1 MFAYICVAYLVS
13 YGTTVAGIERTQA
26 LLGVFV
32 AAVVAVVT
40 YPVFGALS
48 DAYGR
53 KPVFLAGVVLMGLS
67 VAPAFALINT
77 GNPTLFLAALLLV
90 FGFAMAPAAG
100 VTGSLFS
107 LAFDADVRYS
117 GVSIG
122 YTLSQ
127 VLGSAFA
134 PTIATALYAA
144 TKTSNSIVAYLI
156 AVSVISA
163 VSACFLPGRWRRD

>member
-1 MFAYICVAYLVS
+1 MA
-13 YGTTVAGIERTQA
+13 
-26 LLGVFV
+26 V

-40 YPVFGALS
+40 YPLFGALS
-48 DAYGR
+48 DRLGR
-53 KPVFLAGVVLMGLS
+53 KPVFLAGVIVMGAS
-67 VAPAFALINT
+67 IGPAFALINT
-77 GNPTLFLAALLLV
+77 GSALLFGVALLLV
-90 FGFAMAPAAG
+90 FGLAMAPAAG

-107 LAFDADVRYS
+107 LAFDPDVRYS

-127 VLGSAFA
+127 VVGSAFA

-144 TKTSNSIVAYLI
+144 TKTSNSIVGYLV

-163 VSACFLPGRWRRD
+163 VSACFLPGSWSRSPTDEPGEFDSGAADRLEFQ

>member
-1 MFAYICVAYLVS
+1 MPHRLPKSTAHKHFSVFS
-13 YGTTVAGIERTQA
+13 SRA
-26 LLGVFV
+26 LL
-32 AAVVAVVT
+32 AVVL
-40 YPVFGALS
+40 YSVFGALS
-48 DAYGR
+48 DIVGR
-53 KPVFLAGVVLMGLS
+53 KPVFLAGVILMGLTI
-67 VAPAFALINT
+67 APAFALINT
-77 GNPTLFLAALLLV
+77 GEPALFLAALVLV
-90 FGFAMAPAAG
+90 FGVAMTPAAG
-100 VTGSLFS
+100 VTGSFFS

-163 VSACFLPGRWRRD
+163 VATSLFPGGWFGSDRPA